1 MSVWAVVPHY
11 GPPGPTLDLLEVL
24 AAATVVPDGIV
35 VVDNQGGLELDEDER
50 VAVLRPGF
58 NTGYGMAVERAAD
71 AALSGGADWL
81 WVLNNDARPA
91 ADCLER
97 LLEAGAADP
106 RAGILSPLIRYR
118 AGGELW
124 YAGGGVSPRTLD
136 VRHLHVAQGAAP
148 YATGFVTGCAPLLRA
163 ALVRELAPLD
173 DGLFMYYEDVD
184 WSLRALDGG
193 WRLLVVPGAAL
204 VHDVHRERG
213 RRVFSDAAIYYMA
226 RNRVLVARR
235 RGGVAPGAAA
245 GDVAPGAAAEAA
257 APSSA
262 RGFTTPAAAGRLA
275 LPAAAG
281 RLALPAVAGA
291 LWGLRQAAKSRTPAE
306 AGRRLATCCRGL
318 RDGFTGRRGPRG
330 SAGHPGPHDHLDGQ
344 DDPRNDLSAH
354 HDPPSPRRGGAAS

>member
-118 AGGELW
+118 SGGDVW
-124 YAGGGVSPRTLD
+124 YAGGSVSPRTLD
-136 VRHLHVAQGAAP
+136 VRHLHEAQGAAP

-213 RRVFSDAAIYYMA
+213 RREQESLGRLSGHPDLLDNHA
-226 RNRVLVARR
+226 RITEKDRNLFI
-235 RGGVAPGAAA
+235 
-245 GDVAPGAAAEAA
+245 DEAHSKVKKKPPD
-257 APSSA
+257 PSSSGRSA
-262 RGFTTPAAAGRLA
+262 GGGSRGN
-275 LPAAAG
+275 
-281 RLALPAVAGA
+281 
-291 LWGLRQAAKSRTPAE
+291 RTPPGGTRESTSRRSAR
-306 AGRRLATCCRGL
+306 AGPGSP
-318 RDGFTGRRGPRG
+318 GTG
-330 SAGHPGPHDHLDGQ
+330 
-344 DDPRNDLSAH
+344 
-354 HDPPSPRRGGAAS
+354 